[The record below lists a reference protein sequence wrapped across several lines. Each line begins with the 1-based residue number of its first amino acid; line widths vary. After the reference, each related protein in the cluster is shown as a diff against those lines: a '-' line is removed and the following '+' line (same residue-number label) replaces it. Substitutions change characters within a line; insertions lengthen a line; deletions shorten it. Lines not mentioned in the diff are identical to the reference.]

1 MFQHQQYQRA
11 TFENYIFQIP
21 PKLCFEKDGNEQYGE
36 NLFVYDP
43 QEKYLIS
50 FESGMPCFDL
60 RYRGNP
66 NYRSEEYGE
75 GQIKINLCYPQ
86 TSSKVHGSMVY
97 FHVEL
102 PDAEGNMHSLPGQ
115 MNISSGNGWSLE
127 SKNILME
134 LLRSIGF
141 NNIRSACWERGYE
154 KKRTCG
160 IYCSDFVC
168 RQCHLAG

>member
-1 MFQHQQYQRA
+1 M
-11 TFENYIFQIP
+11 
-21 PKLCFEKDGNEQYGE
+21 CFEKDGNEQYGE

-66 NYRSEEYGE
+66 NYHSEEYGD
-75 GQIKINLCYPQ
+75 GHIKINLCYREA
-86 TSSKVHGSMVY
+86 SSKVHSSMVY

-102 PDAEGNMHSLPGQ
+102 LDAEGNVHSLPGQ
-115 MNISSGNGWSLE
+115 MKISSENGWSLE
-127 SKNILME
+127 SKDILME

-141 NNIRSACWERGYE
+141 DNIKS
-154 KKRTCG
+154 TCQMG
-160 IYCSDFVC
+160 S
-168 RQCHLAG
+168 

>member
-1 MFQHQQYQRA
+1 MFQYQQYRRA
-11 TFENYIFQIP
+11 TFENYTFQIP

-102 PDAEGNMHSLPGQ
+102 SDAEGNMHSLPGQ

-141 NNIRSACWERGYE
+141 NNIRAAC
-154 KKRTCG
+154 
-160 IYCSDFVC
+160 
-168 RQCHLAG
+168 

>member
-1 MFQHQQYQRA
+1 MFQHQQYKQA

-43 QEKYLIS
+43 QEKYMIS

-60 RYRGNP
+60 RYRENP
-66 NYRSEEYGE
+66 NYRSEEYGD
-75 GQIKINLCYPQ
+75 GHIKIKLCYPEA
-86 TSSKVHGSMVY
+86 SRKVHGYMVY

-102 PDAEGNMHSLPGQ
+102 PDAKGKIHNLPGQ

-134 LLRSIGF
+134 LLGSISFG
-141 NNIRSACWERGYE
+141 NIRS
-154 KKRTCG
+154 TCQMG
-160 IYCSDFVC
+160 S
-168 RQCHLAG
+168 